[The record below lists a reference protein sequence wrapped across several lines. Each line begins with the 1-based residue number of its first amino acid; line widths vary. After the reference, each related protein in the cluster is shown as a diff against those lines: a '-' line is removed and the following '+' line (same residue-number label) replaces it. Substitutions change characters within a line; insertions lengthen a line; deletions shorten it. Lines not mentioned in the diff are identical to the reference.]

1 MVRLDHELVQVFNI
15 NHSYYAAIDLFCV
28 ELQIVSQVVEW
39 RRLLEAD
46 YNHFLHKLHAFL
58 LDLISCYH
66 PSSFSVVYLLIDRS
80 KIYFSQ
86 YNTLLEIFCACTEI
100 SEANIGVLA
109 AFPASFCLLFL
120 QGSDIF

>member
-1 MVRLDHELVQVFNI
+1 LGETLEQISNLGLYKLLAVFC
-15 NHSYYAAIDLFCV
+15 Y
-28 ELQIVSQVVEW
+28 
-39 RRLLEAD
+39 
-46 YNHFLHKLHAFL
+46 
-58 LDLISCYH
+58 LISCYH

-100 SEANIGVLA
+100 SEDNIGVLA

-120 QGSDIF
+120 QGSVIFG